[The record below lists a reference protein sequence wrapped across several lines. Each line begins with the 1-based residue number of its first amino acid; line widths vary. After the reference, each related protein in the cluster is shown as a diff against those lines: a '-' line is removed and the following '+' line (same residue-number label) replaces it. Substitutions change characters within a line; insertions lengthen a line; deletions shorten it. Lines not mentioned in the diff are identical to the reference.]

1 MDTRIIDGITNS
13 SASIGEDRSCPD
25 DDFVD
30 RVNHTYTMNLLMFF
44 TAIVLSRQLV
54 GKPISCW
61 IPNDFTGAQGEY
73 AETVCWV
80 TSTYFIPPA
89 QATVPI
95 EEDIRYE
102 KKIYYYQWVPFIL
115 MIQAA
120 LFVLPCIVWRLFNA
134 QSRINVSTTNCG
146 FGPKW
151 LT

>member
-1 MDTRIIDGITNS
+1 MDTRIIDEIANS
-13 SASIGEDRSCPD
+13 GASVGTDKSCQD

-30 RVNHTYTMNLLMFF
+30 RVNHTYTMNLIMFF
-44 TAIVLSRQLV
+44 TAVVLSRQFV

-95 EEDIRYE
+95 EEDVRYE
-102 KKIYYYQWVPFIL
+102 KKIYYQWVPFIL

-120 LFVLPCIVWRLFNA
+120 LFVVPCIVWRLFNA
-134 QSRINVSTTNCG
+134 QSRINVS
-146 FGPKW
+146 W
-151 LT
+151 LMSTGLKSNH